1 MRSRRSPAQ
10 RGQSMI
16 EFALV
21 LPLLSVLLV
30 GSLSLGRGAYDS
42 MIVQELSDEAGKAAA
57 IDRMGPGGSSSR
69 HQMSSK
75 ELLEWIQ
82 AAAHTED
89 SSIDPA
95 AIRCRPSMDFTSG
108 SVPSG
113 VPKDNGGGVFGTLVT
128 GGQTI
133 GQIAPLLNPNIMTMN
148 IRYNYDTGFG
158 GASIPIDYT
167 FHYTAYEMVWFPN
180 LGNGAGQSGACS

>member
-1 MRSRRSPAQ
+1 
-10 RGQSMI
+10 MI

-30 GSLSLGRGAYDS
+30 GSLSLGRAAYDS

-57 IDRMGPGGSSSR
+57 IDRMAPGGSSSR

-75 ELLEWIQ
+75 ELVEWIR

-89 SSIDPA
+89 SSIDPN
-95 AIRCRPSMDFTSG
+95 AIQCRPSLDFTAG
-108 SVPSG
+108 SVPNG
-113 VPKDNGGGVFGTLVT
+113 TPQDNGGGVYGTLV
-128 GGQTI
+128 GVGQTV
-133 GQIAPLLNPNIMTMN
+133 GQIAPILNPNIQTMN
-148 IRYNYDTGFG
+148 IRYSYATGFG
-158 GASIPIDYT
+158 GTTIPIDYT

-180 LGNGAGQSGACS
+180 LGNGAGQSGACQ